1 MNGLDERKA
10 YLLLLGY
17 FLSKSLV
24 VGQLVLKSSHYT
36 SSAMIKKNIFR
47 KHRHYLSNIIQVK
60 SAAALYISNIVIWRV
75 VMSFKRFKFVPLYKQ
90 WSDIFE
96 CF

>member
-36 SSAMIKKNIFR
+36 SSAMIKNI
-47 KHRHYLSNIIQVK
+47 YLENTGII
-60 SAAALYISNIVIWRV
+60 
-75 VMSFKRFKFVPLYKQ
+75 
-90 WSDIFE
+90 
-96 CF
+96 